1 MYVFLL
7 SPFFI
12 FGFFSE
18 WTKATAYTIVLNK
31 YNSIH
36 DHSLLVSNE
45 YILQSLPLT
54 EDELGDNDD
63 ELDNGIDDYNE
74 DDVNYDVVVDD
85 DNGSDDYDNEDDVN

>member
-7 SPFFI
+7 STFFI
-12 FGFFSE
+12 FGFFR
-18 WTKATAYTIVLNK
+18 KATAYTIVLNK

-54 EDELGDNDD
+54 EDELGQNDD
-63 ELDNGIDDYNE
+63 ELDNGSDNDDDD
-74 DDVNYDVVVDD
+74 DDVN
-85 DNGSDDYDNEDDVN
+85 